1 MALLRSV
8 FLALLVLAVLPW
20 GAYAAARIQAERGES
35 SQPSTP
41 PATGMAVQTAAA
53 PPADAALTLHRCR
66 TFLLTGSSCAPEL
79 VALPV
84 TLPPPP
90 LSEQHTGW
98 TLDGGWRTGV
108 IPPLQKKP
116 PRLM

>member
-1 MALLRSV
+1 MTLLRSV

-20 GAYAAARIQAERGES
+20 GAYAAARMQAERGES
-35 SQPSTP
+35 SQP
-41 PATGMAVQTAAA
+41 PATGMAVQTAGA

-79 VALPV
+79 VALPI

-90 LSEQHTGW
+90 LSEHHTGW

-108 IPPLQKKP
+108 IPPIQKKP